1 MKIDSRITTFLEGKQ
16 FTNALTLPISEK
28 SSNINRL
35 SFIESK
41 CIDKKVIHIGFADH
55 LPLIASKI
63 KNNNWLHARLL
74 KVADKCIGVDVDKEA
89 FDFICANYSFP
100 DLYLHDVIRDAPL
113 PAIIDGQWDYMIL
126 GEILEH
132 INDPVTFLN
141 QLVTKYGK
149 YVKRIIITVPNA
161 LDLTNIR
168 HAKNHKE
175 YINSD
180 HRYWFTPYTLA
191 KVGTIAGWHPVEFEF
206 CQTHPAPTWY
216 YRRFLKKYPAFRETL
231 VMIFE
236 S

>member
-1 MKIDSRITTFLEGKQ
+1 MKIDSGITTFLEGKK
-16 FTNALTLPISEK
+16 FTNALTLTISEK
-28 SSNINRL
+28 NGNTDRL
-35 SFIESK
+35 SYIESK
-41 CIDKKVIHIGFADH
+41 CIDKRVIHIGFADH
-55 LPLIASKI
+55 LPLIDKKI
-63 KNNNWLHARLL
+63 KSNNWLHARLL
-74 KVADKCIGVDVDKEA
+74 KVTSKCIGVDVDKEA
-89 FDFICANYSFP
+89 FEYIHKNYSYP

-113 PAIIDGQWDYMIL
+113 DTITSQQWDYMVL

-132 INDPVTFLN
+132 INDPVLFLN
-141 QLVTKYGK
+141 QLISKYGK
-149 YVKRIIITVPNA
+149 YVKKIIITVPNA

-191 KVGTIAGWHPVEFEF
+191 KVGTMAGWHPEEFEF

-216 YRRFLKKYPAFRETL
+216 YRRLLKKYPAFRETL
-231 VMIFE
+231 VMIFQ